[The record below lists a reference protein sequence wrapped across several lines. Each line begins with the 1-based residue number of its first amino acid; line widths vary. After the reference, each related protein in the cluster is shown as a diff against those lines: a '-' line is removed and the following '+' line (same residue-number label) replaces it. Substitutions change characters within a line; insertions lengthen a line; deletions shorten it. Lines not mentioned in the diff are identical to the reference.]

1 MGKLHK
7 MESNQR
13 VARMIRAGFKN
24 TVIEI
29 ATGENN
35 SMIRGI
41 RNELNLAYIN
51 EDAVAGHLRMAN
63 RIVDTRRR
71 MIDAGIIVSF
81 YLSLV
86 KDRYVSIDWESLMK
100 AHSMYLETYTNIM
113 RGIKGNELTVNEA
126 YILVR
131 DLRSRSNKISLNT
144 CTRHKCKAFYLV
156 VADQRVKGYS

>member
-41 RNELNLAYIN
+41 RNELNLAYTN
-51 EDAVAGHLRMAN
+51 EDAVE
-63 RIVDTRRR
+63 
-71 MIDAGIIVSF
+71 
-81 YLSLV
+81 
-86 KDRYVSIDWESLMK
+86 W
-100 AHSMYLETYTNIM
+100 
-113 RGIKGNELTVNEA
+113 
-126 YILVR
+126 
-131 DLRSRSNKISLNT
+131 
-144 CTRHKCKAFYLV
+144 
-156 VADQRVKGYS
+156 